1 MISIITPCSRV
12 ANLARISVGIP
23 DSVEWIVV
31 YDTTDGPPTIR
42 LGTGKEYFCPGG
54 ISGNPQRNYGV
65 LQASGEYIYFL
76 DDDNILHPDM
86 IERVSTMLDGDNIV
100 VFNQV
105 DFHGALRLNSYNT
118 IRGVG
123 FVDNEIDNYQ
133 TPDFTIENANGWIA
147 GLKETIRDN
156 VNTLVKKVYS
166 EITNGHYYTGGGYR
180 GEKKKRNNN
189 GIDKMFILYT
199 CDWSTVFAY
208 WQDKPS
214 IMDDLEK
221 VCYIL
226 DGKTL
231 PEKTLRD
238 ALRGDKTDTASN
250 PYMSVKL
257 CQNGNTHFTLEE
269 GTRELLNR
277 YGPSGA
283 VIGENIKIKVF
294 ER

>member
-1 MISIITPCSRV
+1 MADIQIRHTVESLFALRCSI
-12 ANLARISVGIP
+12 LARAKELWAIDKEMHSQYESIGGHTP
-23 DSVEWIVV
+23 YRVENYHRIYAVDNDQKSIDQALWRYLVRL
-31 YDTTDGPPTIR
+31 YSLEKFMLCTD
-42 LGTGKEYFCPGG
+42 F
-54 ISGNPQRNYGV
+54 QR
-65 LQASGEYIYFL
+65 
-76 DDDNILHPDM
+76 M
-86 IERVSTMLDGDNIV
+86 I
-100 VFNQV
+100 
-105 DFHGALRLNSYNT
+105 
-118 IRGVG
+118 
-123 FVDNEIDNYQ
+123 NEIDNYQ